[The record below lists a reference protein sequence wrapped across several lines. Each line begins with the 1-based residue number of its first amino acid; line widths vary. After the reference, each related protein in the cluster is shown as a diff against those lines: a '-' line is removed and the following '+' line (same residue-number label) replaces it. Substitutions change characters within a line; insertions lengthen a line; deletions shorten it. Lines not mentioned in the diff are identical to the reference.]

1 MADCNNQLQLVS
13 EDSIFDL
20 TPTDHD
26 YVLRLLDVSS
36 LSIASSSESERTPD
50 CRASFKSEDQPTIG
64 EFLSTPSTW
73 VIIAVKSLKI
83 VNTSQHRKGCNLP
96 RTSSTRPVFRDLGF
110 GQDVSLSRHQEASL
124 GQHQEIPALGYQQ
137 VFPVGHQEVSLNQRQ
152 ELGLS
157 SVEHQEVSPT
167 GNNSSLPPDSLSES
181 STLLFEL
188 FDLLEAPPSP
198 YSSPPLP
205 SPGTPPTS
213 SVYYST
219 TEETENCAAE
229 SPTLGAKNRP
239 ATPPKARP
247 VGGNF
252 ATSYQQLVDS
262 CSFDLDQENIV
273 PSLDDPSD
281 NLGNSRL
288 ILQNKTPSQTQISDI
303 DESITSP
310 PIPTTSVSNSTRHS
324 LRPHPYLPHA
334 EYLPPRRRFANK
346 IRNRLSSIF
355 GERRVTL

>member
-1 MADCNNQLQLVS
+1 M
-13 EDSIFDL
+13 
-20 TPTDHD
+20 
-26 YVLRLLDVSS
+26 
-36 LSIASSSESERTPD
+36 
-50 CRASFKSEDQPTIG
+50 
-64 EFLSTPSTW
+64 
-73 VIIAVKSLKI
+73 
-83 VNTSQHRKGCNLP
+83 
-96 RTSSTRPVFRDLGF
+96 
-110 GQDVSLSRHQEASL
+110 SLSRHQEASL
-124 GQHQEIPALGYQQ
+124 GQHQEIPTLE
-137 VFPVGHQEVSLNQRQ
+137 HQEVSLNQRQ
-152 ELGLS
+152 ELKLS
-157 SVEHQEVSPT
+157 PVEYQEVSPT

-188 FDLLEAPPSP
+188 FDLLEVPPSP
-198 YSSPPLP
+198 YSSSPLP

-229 SPTLGAKNRP
+229 SPTPGAKACP
-239 ATPPKARP
+239 ATPPRARP

-262 CSFDLDQENIV
+262 CSFDLDQENII
-273 PSLDDPSD
+273 PSLEYPSD

-288 ILQNKTPSQTQISDI
+288 ILENKTLSQTRISDI

-324 LRPHPYLPHA
+324 LRPHPYFPQA
-334 EYLPPRRRFANK
+334 ETPPPRRRFANK
-346 IRNRLSSIF
+346 IKNRLSSIF

>member
-13 EDSIFDL
+13 EDSLFDL

-36 LSIASSSESERTPD
+36 LSLASSSESERTPD
-50 CRASFKSEDQPTIG
+50 CRASFESEDQPAIG
-64 EFLSTPSTW
+64 EILSTPPT
-73 VIIAVKSLKI
+73 
-83 VNTSQHRKGCNLP
+83 KGCHLP
-96 RTSSTRPVFRDLGF
+96 RTSSTRPAFRDLEF

-124 GQHQEIPALGYQQ
+124 GRHQGIPTLEHQE
-137 VFPVGHQEVSLNQRQ
+137 VFPVVHQEVSLNQRQ
-152 ELGLS
+152 EIKLS
-157 SVEHQEVSPT
+157 PVEHQEVSPT

-188 FDLLEAPPSP
+188 FDLLEVPPSP

-229 SPTLGAKNRP
+229 SPTPGAKACP
-239 ATPPKARP
+239 ATPSKVRP
-247 VGGNF
+247 VGDNF

-262 CSFDLDQENIV
+262 CSFDLNQENII
-273 PSLDDPSD
+273 PSLEYPFD

-288 ILQNKTPSQTQISDI
+288 ILENKTPSQTRIGDI

-324 LRPHPYLPHA
+324 LRPYPYLPRA
-334 EYLPPRRRFANK
+334 ETPPPRRRFANK

>member
-13 EDSIFDL
+13 EDSLFDL

-36 LSIASSSESERTPD
+36 LSLASSSESERTPD
-50 CRASFKSEDQPTIG
+50 CRASFKSEDQPAIG
-64 EFLSTPSTW
+64 EFVSTPST
-73 VIIAVKSLKI
+73 
-83 VNTSQHRKGCNLP
+83 KGCHLS
-96 RTSSTRPVFRDLGF
+96 RTSSTRPAFRDLRF

-124 GQHQEIPALGYQQ
+124 GQHQEFPARGYQQ
-137 VFPVGHQEVSLNQRQ
+137 VLPVG
-152 ELGLS
+152 
-157 SVEHQEVSPT
+157 HQEVSPT

-188 FDLLEAPPSP
+188 FDLLEGPPSP

-229 SPTLGAKNRP
+229 YPISGAKNYP

-247 VGGNF
+247 VSGNF

-262 CSFDLDQENIV
+262 CSFDLDQENII
-273 PSLDDPSD
+273 PSLEYPSG

-288 ILQNKTPSQTQISDI
+288 ILENKTPSQTRTSDI
-303 DESITSP
+303 DESVTSP
-310 PIPTTSVSNSTRHS
+310 PIPTTPVSNSTRHS
-324 LRPHPYLPHA
+324 PRPHPYLPHA
-334 EYLPPRRRFANK
+334 ETPPPRRRFANK

>member
-13 EDSIFDL
+13 ADSLFDL

-36 LSIASSSESERTPD
+36 VSLASSSESERTPD
-50 CRASFKSEDQPTIG
+50 CRASLTSEAQPAIG
-64 EFLSTPSTW
+64 EPLSTPSTK
-73 VIIAVKSLKI
+73 VC
-83 VNTSQHRKGCNLP
+83 HLP
-96 RTSSTRPVFRDLGF
+96 RISSTRPAYRDLVF
-110 GQDVSLSRHQEASL
+110 GQEVPSSRYQEESDE
-124 GQHQEIPALGYQQ
+124 HPETPALGHKQ
-137 VFPVGHQEVSLNQRQ
+137 VLAAGHQEESLNQRQ
-152 ELGLS
+152 ELKLS
-157 SVEHQEVSPT
+157 PVDKQEVSPT
-167 GNNSSLPPDSLSES
+167 GNNFSLPPDSLSES

-188 FDLLEAPPSP
+188 LDLLEVPPSQ

-219 TEETENCAAE
+219 TEETENCATE
-229 SPTLGAKNRP
+229 SPIPGVKSCP

-262 CSFDLDQENIV
+262 CSFDLDREDII
-273 PSLDDPSD
+273 PSLNHPPD
-281 NLGNSRL
+281 NLGNYQL
-288 ILQNKTPSQTQISDI
+288 ILENKTPSQIQISDI

-310 PIPTTSVSNSTRHS
+310 PNPTTSFPSFNRHS
-324 LRPHPYLPHA
+324 MRPQPYLPHV
-334 EYLPPRRRFANK
+334 ETPPPRRRFANK
-346 IRNRLSSIF
+346 IKNRLISIF